1 MSDGFRAASI
11 KLALFALVAILL
23 PVVVPG
29 YVLQQV
35 CIAIAYAIA
44 IMGLNLLMG
53 FAGQICLAQGALF
66 GVGAYAT
73 AILNA
78 DYGIPPLATLPI
90 SAIVTAAA
98 GLVIGLPAL
107 RLQGLQLA
115 IVTFGIAAA
124 FPQLLL
130 KMSGFTGGVSGL
142 PIDAPETPAWLDA
155 SPELWLYAISLC
167 CAAFGALLVA
177 LMLFG
182 DVGRAL
188 RAQRDNAQI
197 AEALGVNLT
206 RTRLWAFAGSSALAG
221 LGGGVFAVIS
231 GFISPESFLAI
242 LSINIVIGSIVGGV
256 TSIVGAFLGGLFMV
270 FVPTWASDI
279 NLSLGNLIYGL
290 ALILIMMVAR
300 NGVVGFI
307 EKWLSVIFRE
317 DNRRAAPAV
326 EIREELK

>member
-1 MSDGFRAASI
+1 MRQLTRSTLV
-11 KLALFALVAILL
+11 KLGVFALLAISL
-23 PVVVPG
+23 PFLVPS
-29 YVLQQV
+29 YVMQQV
-35 CIAIAYAIA
+35 CVAIAFAIA

-66 GVGAYAT
+66 GVGAYVT

-78 DYGIPPLATLPI
+78 DYGFHPLVTLPI
-90 SAIVTAAA
+90 AAA
-98 GLVIGLPAL
+98 ITALAGLLIGLPAL

-115 IVTFGIAAA
+115 IVTFGISAA

-130 KMSGFTGGVSGL
+130 KLSDLTGGVSGL
-142 PIDAPETPAWLDA
+142 PIDMLEPPSWLA
-155 SPELWLYAISLC
+155 VSQEVWLYLVCLLC
-167 CAAFGALLVA
+167 AGVAALLLTLV
-177 LMLFG
+177 LFG

-188 RAQRDNAQI
+188 RAQRDNPQI

-206 RTRLWAFAGSSALAG
+206 RTRLWAFGVSSALAG
-221 LGGGVFAVIS
+221 IGGSVFAIVS

-256 TSIVGAFLGGLFMV
+256 TSIAGAFIGGLFMV

-300 NGVVGFI
+300 NGVMGFI
-307 EKWLSVIFRE
+307 EKWLSVIT
-317 DNRRAAPAV
+317 RRTAGKLAV
-326 EIREELK
+326 QSREE

>member
-1 MSDGFRAASI
+1 MAKFG
-11 KLALFALVAILL
+11 LFAAAAVLL
-23 PVVVPG
+23 PLLIPG
-29 YVLQQV
+29 YALQQV

-53 FAGQICLAQGALF
+53 FGGQICLAQGALF
-66 GVGAYAT
+66 GVGAYTT
-73 AILNA
+73 AILNS
-78 DYGIPPLATLPI
+78 DYGIHPIATLPM
-90 SAIVTAAA
+90 SASATALV
-98 GLVIGLPAL
+98 GLLVGLPAL

-130 KMSGFTGGVSGL
+130 KMGGITGGVSGL
-142 PIDAPETPAWLDA
+142 PIDGLEPPAWFPV
-155 SPELWLYAISLC
+155 SPELWLYVVSLC
-167 CAAFGALLVA
+167 CAGIAALLVT

-206 RTRLWAFAGSSALAG
+206 KTRLWAFAGSSTLAG
-221 LGGGVFAVIS
+221 LGGGVFAIIT
-231 GFISPESFLAI
+231 GFISPESFLSI

-256 TSIVGAFLGGLFMV
+256 TSVVGAFLGGLFMV

-300 NGVVGFI
+300 NGVTGFI
-307 EKWLSVIFRE
+307 EKWLSMIL
-317 DNRRAAPAV
+317 RRTADKTASV
-326 EIREELK
+326 KETREELT

>member
-1 MSDGFRAASI
+1 MSDGFRPAAV
-11 KLALFALVAILL
+11 KFGLFVLLAILM
-23 PVVVPG
+23 PFVAPD
-29 YVLQQV
+29 YAHQQICV
-35 CIAIAYAIA
+35 AIAYAIA
-44 IMGLNLLMG
+44 ILGLNLLMG

-66 GVGAYAT
+66 GVGAYVT

-78 DYGIPPLATLPI
+78 TYGVPPLATLPV
-90 SAIVTAAA
+90 SAAITVLV
-98 GLVIGLPAL
+98 GLAIGLPAL

-124 FPQLLL
+124 FPQLVL
-130 KMSGFTGGVSGL
+130 KMGSLTGGVSGL
-142 PIDAPETPAWLDA
+142 PIDAPEAPEWLPL
-155 SPELWLYAISLC
+155 SPELWLYVICLG
-167 CAAFGALLVA
+167 CAGIGALLVS

-221 LGGGVFAVIS
+221 MGGGVFAIVT
-231 GFISPESFLAI
+231 GFVSPESFLAI

-300 NGVVGFI
+300 NGVTGFI
-307 EKWLSVIFRE
+307 EKWLSMIFRKT
-317 DNRRAAPAV
+317 AG
-326 EIREELK
+326 

>member
-1 MSDGFRAASI
+1 MNDGFRAAAL
-11 KLALFALVAILL
+11 KFGLFAIVAILI
-23 PVVVPG
+23 PVFVPG
-29 YVLQQV
+29 YALQQV
-35 CIAIAYAIA
+35 AIAIAYAIA
-44 IMGLNLLMG
+44 ILGLNLLMG
-53 FAGQICLAQGALF
+53 FAGQICLAQGTLF
-66 GVGAYAT
+66 GVGAYVT

-78 DYGIPPLATLPI
+78 TYGISPLVTLPV
-90 SAIVTAAA
+90 SAAVAAVV
-98 GLVIGLPAL
+98 GLAIGLPAL

-130 KMSGFTGGVSGL
+130 KMGSLTGGVSGL
-142 PIDAPETPAWLDA
+142 PIDALEPPSFMPDN
-155 SPELWLYAISLC
+155 PELWLYIISLT
-167 CAAFGALLVA
+167 CAGIGALLVS

-182 DVGRAL
+182 DNGRAL
-188 RAQRDNAQI
+188 RAQRDNPQI
-197 AEALGVNLT
+197 AQALGINLI
-206 RTRLWAFAGSSALAG
+206 RTRLWAFAASSALAG
-221 LGGGVFAVIS
+221 LGGGVFGIIS

-300 NGVVGFI
+300 NGVTGFI
-307 EKWLSVIFRE
+307 EKWLSMTFRRMASS
-317 DNRRAAPAV
+317 RRQI
-326 EIREELK
+326 ETREELI

>member
-1 MSDGFRAASI
+1 MNDGFRAAAL
-11 KLALFALVAILL
+11 KFGLFAIVAILI
-23 PVVVPG
+23 PVFVPG
-29 YVLQQV
+29 YALQQV
-35 CIAIAYAIA
+35 AIAIAYAIA
-44 IMGLNLLMG
+44 ILGLNLLMG
-53 FAGQICLAQGALF
+53 FAGQICLAQGTLF
-66 GVGAYAT
+66 GVGAYVT

-78 DYGIPPLATLPI
+78 TYGVSPLATLP
-90 SAIVTAAA
+90 AAA
-98 GLVIGLPAL
+98 AAAAVVGLVIGLPAL

-130 KMSGFTGGVSGL
+130 KMGSLTGGVSGL
-142 PIDAPETPAWLDA
+142 PIDAPEAPSFISD
-155 SPELWLYAISLC
+155 SPELWLYIISLA
-167 CAAFGALLVA
+167 CAGLGALLVS

-182 DVGRAL
+182 DNGRAL
-188 RAQRDNAQI
+188 RAQRDNPQI
-197 AEALGVNLT
+197 AQALGINLT
-206 RTRLWAFAGSSALAG
+206 RTRLWAFAVSSALAG
-221 LGGGVFAVIS
+221 VGGGVFGIIS

-300 NGVVGFI
+300 NGVTGFI
-307 EKWLSVIFRE
+307 EKWLSVTFRRMA
-317 DNRRAAPAV
+317 NSRRHIAT
-326 EIREELK
+326 REELI

>member
-1 MSDGFRAASI
+1 MLIPTF
-11 KLALFALVAILL
+11 
-23 PVVVPG
+23 VPS
-29 YVLQQV
+29 YALQQV
-35 CIAIAYAIA
+35 CVAIAYAIA

-53 FAGQICLAQGALF
+53 FAGQICLAQGTLF
-66 GVGAYAT
+66 GVGAYVT
-73 AILNA
+73 AILNST
-78 DYGIPPLATLPI
+78 YSIHPLATLPI
-90 SAIVTAAA
+90 SAAVTAAV

-130 KMSGFTGGVSGL
+130 KMGAITGGVSGL
-142 PIDAPETPAWLDA
+142 PIDALEAPGWLGVGPEAWL
-155 SPELWLYAISLC
+155 YFISLC
-167 CAAFGALLVA
+167 CAGLGALLVS
-177 LMLFG
+177 LILFG

-206 RTRLWAFAGSSALAG
+206 RTRLWAFAVSSALAG
-221 LGGGVFAVIS
+221 LGGGIFAMIS
-231 GFISPESFLAI
+231 GFVSPESFLAI

-256 TSIVGAFLGGLFMV
+256 TTIVGAFLGGLFMV

-290 ALILIMMVAR
+290 ALIVIMMVAR
-300 NGVVGFI
+300 NGVIGFI
-307 EKWLSVIFRE
+307 EKWLSMILKK
-317 DNRRAAPAV
+317 AAGEITPAGKP
-326 EIREELK
+326 REELK